1 MHDLHVDDN
10 LQWLSSLSSLQYL
23 DMSGVNLAKISS
35 DNLFHAVNMLP
46 SLSVLILP
54 NCHLHWPQP
63 SSSIRIPSS
72 DQLQTLDDTSIYI
85 GKLDLCG
92 PPLTIKCD
100 DNTTHGFSDEE
111 DDLDESEMLWLC
123 YGNVVGY
130 VLGVWAVCI
139 ALWFNVS
146 WRNSY
151 FRLADCMHKKFLRVT
166 TTKYSSEIDADDES
180 GSMDN
185 LVMNLKLTT

>member
-1 MHDLHVDDN
+1 MSGNHLIGRIPDSVGGLKSLESLDLSRN
-10 LQWLSSLSSLQYL
+10 ELGGRISPSISFLTSLSDL
-23 DMSGVNLAKISS
+23 NLSYN
-35 DNLFHAVNMLP
+35 NL
-46 SLSVLILP
+46 S
-54 NCHLHWPQP
+54 C
-63 SSSIRIPSS
+63 RIPSS

-111 DDLDESEMLWLC
+111 DDLDESEMLWLY

-151 FRLADCMHKKFLRVT
+151 FRLADCMHKKFTAVT
-166 TTKYSSEIDADDES
+166 TTKYSSEISTDDEA
-180 GSMDN
+180 DQWIIW
-185 LVMNLKLTT
+185 